1 LIFLGICLDWSV
13 PAHRHD
19 ILRQSWRIF
28 VIISAMKW
36 LLLTLY
42 LLVLAC
48 RLWLRHLNLQHLKAH
63 GHEVPAGFEGIV
75 DRELLVKTSAYTLA
89 TSRVGLI
96 ESLFSSLLLLLFL
109 FSGLLTWYDDLILGV
124 TTSFVGQ
131 GCLFVLGLLL
141 AQTLIDMPFSL
152 YRTFVVE
159 ERFQFNASTP
169 KLWIT
174 DLLKSLAV
182 GIILITLLT
191 AGSLALVQASPDLW
205 WLWVWSLFALITL
218 LLMYLSP
225 VLIEPLFFKFQPLQN
240 EALAKRVKNVMSQAG
255 LHVDRVQQVDASRR
269 SKHSNAYFTGIGRVK
284 RIVLFDTL
292 LEQMSDDEIIGVLAH
307 EAGHW
312 KLGHIWKRLLSM
324 ESVSL
329 VVCWLFWLVLSWDG
343 LSGWFGL
350 AELSFAGKV
359 VLVGFLASLVSFPL
373 TPISSLMS
381 RRHEWQADQFARNLT
396 GDPGPLASALVKLCK
411 ENLSNL
417 HPHPFYAWFYYSHP
431 PVVERIA
438 RLTCAEN
445 ES

>member
-1 LIFLGICLDWSV
+1 
-13 PAHRHD
+13 
-19 ILRQSWRIF
+19 
-28 VIISAMKW
+28 MKW

-42 LLVLAC
+42 LLILGC
-48 RLWLRHLNLQHLKAH
+48 RLWLRYLNLQHLKAH
-63 GHEVPAGFEGIV
+63 AHEVPAGFEGIV
-75 DRELLVKTSAYTLA
+75 DRQLLARTSAYTLA

-96 ESLFSSLLLLLFL
+96 ESLFSSLLLLIFL
-109 FSGLLTWYDDLILGV
+109 FAGLLAWYDALILDV
-124 TTSFVGQ
+124 TTSFIGQ

-141 AQTLIDMPFSL
+141 AQTLIDIPFSL
-152 YRTFVVE
+152 YRTFVIE

-169 KLWIT
+169 KLWLT
-174 DLLKSLAV
+174 DLLKSFAV
-182 GIILITLLT
+182 GVILVSLLT
-191 AGSLALVQASPDLW
+191 AGSLALVQASPNLW
-205 WLWVWSLFALITL
+205 WLWVWGLFALITL

-225 VLIEPLFFKFQPLQN
+225 VLIEPLFFKFQPLQDQ
-240 EALAKRVKNVMSQAG
+240 ALAERVKAVMKQAG
-255 LHVDRVQQVDASRR
+255 LQVERVQQVDASRR

-292 LEQMSDDEIIGVLAH
+292 LEQMSDDEILAVLAH

-324 ESVSL
+324 ELVSL
-329 VVCWLFWLVLSWDG
+329 LVCWLFWLVLSREG

-350 AELSFAGKV
+350 VELSFLGKV
-359 VLVGFLASLVSFPL
+359 LLVGFLASLVSFPL
-373 TPISSLMS
+373 TPISSLRS

-396 GDPGPLASALVKLCK
+396 GEPESLASALVKLCK

-438 RLTCAEN
+438 RLTGTERRL
-445 ES
+445 

>member
-1 LIFLGICLDWSV
+1 LAACLDSSLL
-13 PAHRHD
+13 AHTHD

-28 VIISAMKW
+28 VIIPVMKW

-42 LLVLAC
+42 LLVLGC
-48 RLWLRHLNLQHLKAH
+48 RLWLRHLNLQHLKAY

-75 DRELLVKTSAYTLA
+75 DRQLLARTSAYTLA
-89 TSRVGLI
+89 TSRVGLV

-109 FSGLLTWYDDLILGV
+109 FGGWLAWYDDLILGV
-124 TTSFVGQ
+124 TTSFIGQ

-141 AQTLIDMPFSL
+141 AQTLIDIPFSL
-152 YRTFVVE
+152 YRTFVIE
-159 ERFQFNASTP
+159 ERFQFNTSTP
-169 KLWIT
+169 KLWFT
-174 DLLKSLAV
+174 DLLKSFAV
-182 GIILITLLT
+182 GIILLSLLT
-191 AGSLALVQASPDLW
+191 AGSLALVQASPNLW
-205 WLWVWSLFALITL
+205 WLWVWGLFAVITL

-225 VLIEPLFFKFQPLQN
+225 VLIEPLFFKFQPLQDQ
-240 EALAKRVKNVMSQAG
+240 ALAERVKDVMKQAG
-255 LHVDRVQQVDASRR
+255 LQVERVQQVDASRR

-292 LEQMSDDEIIGVLAH
+292 LEQMSDDEILGVLAH

-324 ESVSL
+324 ELVSL
-329 VVCWLFWLVLSWDG
+329 LVCWLFWLVLSWEG

-350 AELSFAGKV
+350 VELSFLGKV
-359 VLVGFLASLVSFPL
+359 LLVGFLASLVSFPL
-373 TPISSLMS
+373 TPISSLRS
-381 RRHEWQADQFARNLT
+381 RRHEWQADQFACNLT
-396 GDPGPLASALVKLCK
+396 GEPESLASALVKLCK

-438 RLTCAEN
+438 SLTGTERRL
-445 ES
+445 

>member
-1 LIFLGICLDWSV
+1 
-13 PAHRHD
+13 
-19 ILRQSWRIF
+19 
-28 VIISAMKW
+28 MKW

-63 GHEVPAGFEGIV
+63 AHEVPAGFEGIV
-75 DRELLVKTSAYTLA
+75 DRELLARTSAYTLA

-96 ESLFSSLLLLLFL
+96 ESLFSSLLLLFFL
-109 FSGLLTWYDDLILGV
+109 FGGLLAWYDALILGM

-141 AQTLIDMPFSL
+141 AQTLIDIPFSL
-152 YRTFVVE
+152 YRTFVIE

-174 DLLKSLAV
+174 DLLKSLAIGV
-182 GIILITLLT
+182 ILLSLLT
-191 AGSLALVQASPDLW
+191 AGSLALVQASPNLW
-205 WLWVWSLFALITL
+205 WLWVWGLFALITL

-225 VLIEPLFFKFQPLQN
+225 VLIEPLFFKFQPLQDQ
-240 EALAKRVKNVMSQAG
+240 ALAERVKDVMKQAG
-255 LHVDRVQQVDASRR
+255 LQVERVQQVDASRR

-292 LEQMSDDEIIGVLAH
+292 LEQMSDDEILGVLAH

-324 ESVSL
+324 ELVSL
-329 VVCWLFWLVLSWDG
+329 VVCWSFWLVLSWDG

-350 AELSFAGKV
+350 VELSFLGKV
-359 VLVGFLASLVSFPL
+359 LLVGFLASLVSFPL
-373 TPISSLMS
+373 TPISSLRS

-396 GDPGPLASALVKLCK
+396 GEPEPLASALVKLCK

-438 RLTCAEN
+438 RLTGTER
-445 ES
+445 SL

>member
-1 LIFLGICLDWSV
+1 
-13 PAHRHD
+13 
-19 ILRQSWRIF
+19 
-28 VIISAMKW
+28 MKW

-48 RLWLRHLNLQHLKAH
+48 RLWLRHLNLQHLKAY
-63 GHEVPAGFEGIV
+63 GQEVPAGFEGIV
-75 DRELLVKTSAYTLA
+75 DRQLLARTSAYTLA

-96 ESLFSSLLLLLFL
+96 ESLFSSLLLLLFV
-109 FSGLLTWYDDLILGV
+109 FGGLLAWYNGLIVGV

-141 AQTLIDMPFSL
+141 AQTLIDIPFSL
-152 YRTFVVE
+152 YRTFVIE
-159 ERFQFNASTP
+159 ERFQFNTSTP

-182 GIILITLLT
+182 GMILLSLLT
-191 AGSLALVQASPDLW
+191 AGSLALVQASPKLW
-205 WLWVWSLFALITL
+205 WLWVWGLFALMTL
-218 LLMYLSP
+218 ILMYLSP
-225 VLIEPLFFKFQPLQN
+225 VLIEPLFFKFQPLQDQ
-240 EALAKRVKNVMSQAG
+240 ALAERVKDVMKQAG
-255 LHVDRVQQVDASRR
+255 LQVERVQQVDASRR

-292 LEQMSDDEIIGVLAH
+292 LEQMSDDEILGVLAH

-324 ESVSL
+324 ELVSL
-329 VVCWLFWLVLSWDG
+329 VVCWSFWRVLSWDG

-350 AELSFAGKV
+350 VELSFLGKV
-359 VLVGFLASLVSFPL
+359 LLVGFLASLVSFPL
-373 TPISSLMS
+373 TPFSSLRS

-396 GDPGPLASALVKLCK
+396 GEPGSLASALVKLCK

-438 RLTCAEN
+438 RLTGTERRL
-445 ES
+445 

>member
-1 LIFLGICLDWSV
+1 
-13 PAHRHD
+13 
-19 ILRQSWRIF
+19 
-28 VIISAMKW
+28 MKW
-36 LLLTLY
+36 LLITLY
-42 LLVLAC
+42 LLVLVC
-48 RLWLRHLNLQHLKAH
+48 RLWLRHLNLSQLKAH
-63 GHEVPAGFEGIV
+63 GHEVPAGFEGTV

-109 FSGLLTWYDDLILGV
+109 FGGLLEWYDDLILSI
-124 TTSFVGQ
+124 TPSFVGR

-141 AQTLIDMPFSL
+141 AQTLIDIPFNL

-159 ERFQFNASTP
+159 ERFQFNTSTP

-182 GIILITLLT
+182 GMLLLSLLT
-191 AGSLALVQASPDLW
+191 AGSLALVQASPNLW
-205 WLWVWSLFALITL
+205 WLWVWGLFALITL

-225 VLIEPLFFKFQPLQN
+225 VLIEPLFFKFQPLQD
-240 EALAKRVKNVMSQAG
+240 EALAERVKDVMKQAG
-255 LHVDRVQQVDASRR
+255 LQVERVQQVDASRR

-292 LEQMSDDEIIGVLAH
+292 LEQLSDDEILAVLAH

-324 ESVSL
+324 EL
-329 VVCWLFWLVLSWDG
+329 FALLVCWLFWLVLSWEG
-343 LSGWFGL
+343 LPAWFGL
-350 AELSFAGKV
+350 AEVSFLGKV
-359 VLVGFLASLVSFPL
+359 LLVGFLASLVSFPL
-373 TPISSLMS
+373 TPISSLRS

-396 GDPGPLASALVKLCK
+396 GEPGSLASALVKLCK

-438 RLTCAEN
+438 RLTGTGKRL
-445 ES
+445 

>member
-1 LIFLGICLDWSV
+1 
-13 PAHRHD
+13 
-19 ILRQSWRIF
+19 
-28 VIISAMKW
+28 MKW
-36 LLLTLY
+36 LLITLY
-42 LLVLAC
+42 LLVLVC
-48 RLWLRHLNLQHLKAH
+48 RLWLRHLNLSQLKAH
-63 GHEVPAGFEGIV
+63 GHEVPAGFEGTV

-109 FSGLLTWYDDLILGV
+109 FGGLLEWYDDLILSI
-124 TTSFVGQ
+124 TPSFVGR

-141 AQTLIDMPFSL
+141 AQTLIDIPFNL

-159 ERFQFNASTP
+159 ERFQFNTSTP

-182 GIILITLLT
+182 GMLLLSLLT
-191 AGSLALVQASPDLW
+191 AGSLALVQASPNLW
-205 WLWVWSLFALITL
+205 WLWVWGLFALITL

-225 VLIEPLFFKFQPLQN
+225 VLIEPLFFKFQPLQD
-240 EALAKRVKNVMSQAG
+240 EALAERVKDVMKQAG
-255 LHVDRVQQVDASRR
+255 LQVERVQQVDASRR

-292 LEQMSDDEIIGVLAH
+292 LEQMSDDEILAVLAH

-324 ESVSL
+324 EL
-329 VVCWLFWLVLSWDG
+329 VALLVCWLFWLVLSWEG
-343 LSGWFGL
+343 LSAWFGI
-350 AELSFAGKV
+350 AEPSFLGKV
-359 VLVGFLASLVSFPL
+359 LLVGFLASLVSFPL
-373 TPISSLMS
+373 TPISSLRS

-396 GDPGPLASALVKLCK
+396 GEPGSLASALVKLCK

-438 RLTCAEN
+438 RLTGTEKRL
-445 ES
+445 

>member
-1 LIFLGICLDWSV
+1 
-13 PAHRHD
+13 
-19 ILRQSWRIF
+19 
-28 VIISAMKW
+28 MKW

-42 LLVLAC
+42 LLVLGC
-48 RLWLRHLNLQHLKAH
+48 RLWLRHLNLQHLKAY

-75 DRELLVKTSAYTLA
+75 DRQLLARTSAYTLA
-89 TSRVGLI
+89 TSRVGLV

-109 FSGLLTWYDDLILGV
+109 FGGWLPWYDDLILGV

-152 YRTFVVE
+152 YRTFVIE
-159 ERFQFNASTP
+159 ERFQFNTSTP

-174 DLLKSLAV
+174 DLLKSFAV
-182 GIILITLLT
+182 GMILLSLLT
-191 AGSLALVQASPDLW
+191 AGSLALVQASPNLW
-205 WLWVWSLFALITL
+205 WLWVWGLFAVMTL

-225 VLIEPLFFKFQPLQN
+225 VLIEPLFFKFQPLQDQ
-240 EALAKRVKNVMSQAG
+240 ALAERVKDVMKQAG
-255 LHVDRVQQVDASRR
+255 LQVERVQQVDASRR

-292 LEQMSDDEIIGVLAH
+292 LEQMSDDEILGVLAH

-324 ESVSL
+324 ELVSL
-329 VVCWLFWLVLSWDG
+329 VVCWLFWLVLSWEG

-350 AELSFAGKV
+350 GELSFLGKV
-359 VLVGFLASLVSFPL
+359 LLVGFLASLVSFPL
-373 TPISSLMS
+373 TPISSLRS

-396 GDPGPLASALVKLCK
+396 GEPESLASALVKLCK

-438 RLTCAEN
+438 RLTGTERRL
-445 ES
+445 

>member
-1 LIFLGICLDWSV
+1 
-13 PAHRHD
+13 
-19 ILRQSWRIF
+19 
-28 VIISAMKW
+28 MKW

-42 LLVLAC
+42 LLVLGC
-48 RLWLRHLNLQHLKAH
+48 RLWLRHLNLQHLKAY

-75 DRELLVKTSAYTLA
+75 DRQLLARTSAYTLA

-96 ESLFSSLLLLLFL
+96 ESLFSSLLLLLFV
-109 FSGLLTWYDDLILGV
+109 FGGLLAWYDDLILGV
-124 TTSFVGQ
+124 TTSFIGQ

-141 AQTLIDMPFSL
+141 AQTLIDIPFSL
-152 YRTFVVE
+152 YRTFVIE
-159 ERFQFNASTP
+159 ERFQFNTSTP
-169 KLWIT
+169 KLWFT
-174 DLLKSLAV
+174 DLLKSFAV
-182 GIILITLLT
+182 GVILLSLLT
-191 AGSLALVQASPDLW
+191 AGSLALVQASPNLW
-205 WLWVWSLFALITL
+205 WLWVWGLFAVMTL

-225 VLIEPLFFKFQPLQN
+225 VLIEPLFFKFQPLQDQ
-240 EALAKRVKNVMSQAG
+240 ALAERVKDVMKQAG
-255 LHVDRVQQVDASRR
+255 LRVERVQQVDASRR

-292 LEQMSDDEIIGVLAH
+292 LEQMSDDEILGVLAH

-324 ESVSL
+324 ELVSL
-329 VVCWLFWLVLSWDG
+329 VVCWSFWRVLSWDG

-350 AELSFAGKV
+350 VELSFLGKV
-359 VLVGFLASLVSFPL
+359 LLVGFLASLVSFPL
-373 TPISSLMS
+373 TPISSLRS

-396 GDPGPLASALVKLCK
+396 GEPESLASALVKLCK

-438 RLTCAEN
+438 RLTGTERRL
-445 ES
+445 

>member
-1 LIFLGICLDWSV
+1 
-13 PAHRHD
+13 
-19 ILRQSWRIF
+19 
-28 VIISAMKW
+28 MKW
-36 LLLTLY
+36 LLITLY
-42 LLVLAC
+42 LLVLVC
-48 RLWLRHLNLQHLKAH
+48 RLWLRHLNLSQLKAH
-63 GHEVPAGFEGIV
+63 GHEVPAGFEGTV

-109 FSGLLTWYDDLILGV
+109 FGGLLEWYDDLILSI
-124 TTSFVGQ
+124 TPSFVGR

-141 AQTLIDMPFSL
+141 AQTLIDIPFNL

-159 ERFQFNASTP
+159 ERFQFNTSTP

-182 GIILITLLT
+182 GMLLLSLLT
-191 AGSLALVQASPDLW
+191 AGSLALVQASPNLW
-205 WLWVWSLFALITL
+205 WLWVWGLFALITL

-225 VLIEPLFFKFQPLQN
+225 VLIEPLFFKFQPLQD
-240 EALAKRVKNVMSQAG
+240 EALAERVKDVMKQAG
-255 LHVDRVQQVDASRR
+255 LQVERVQQVDASRR

-292 LEQMSDDEIIGVLAH
+292 LEQMSDDEILAVLAH

-312 KLGHIWKRLLSM
+312 KLGHIWKRLLAM
-324 ESVSL
+324 ELVSL
-329 VVCWLFWLVLSWDG
+329 VVCWLFWLVLSWEG
-343 LSGWFGL
+343 LPAWFGL
-350 AELSFAGKV
+350 AEVSFLGKV
-359 VLVGFLASLVSFPL
+359 LLVGFLASLVSFPL
-373 TPISSLMS
+373 TPISSLRS

-396 GDPGPLASALVKLCK
+396 GEPGSLASALVKLCK

-438 RLTCAEN
+438 RLTGTEKRL
-445 ES
+445 

>member
-1 LIFLGICLDWSV
+1 
-13 PAHRHD
+13 
-19 ILRQSWRIF
+19 
-28 VIISAMKW
+28 MKW
-36 LLLTLY
+36 FLLTVY

-48 RLWLRHLNLQHLKAH
+48 RLWLRRLNLQQLKAH

-75 DRELLVKTSAYTLA
+75 DRELLARTSAYTLA

-109 FSGLLTWYDDLILGV
+109 FGGLLEWYDDLILGV

-141 AQTLIDMPFSL
+141 AQTLLDIPFSL
-152 YRTFVVE
+152 YRTFVIE

-174 DLLKSLAV
+174 DLLKSLALGV
-182 GIILITLLT
+182 ILISLLT
-191 AGSLALVQASPDLW
+191 AGSLALVQASPNLW
-205 WLWVWSLFALITL
+205 WLWVWGLFALITL

-225 VLIEPLFFKFQPLQN
+225 VLIEPLFFKFQPLQDQ
-240 EALAKRVKNVMSQAG
+240 ALAERVKDVMKQAG
-255 LHVDRVQQVDASRR
+255 LQVERVQQVDASRR

-292 LEQMSDDEIIGVLAH
+292 LEQMSDDEILGVLAH

-324 ESVSL
+324 ELVSL
-329 VVCWLFWLVLSWDG
+329 VVCWSFWLVLSWDG

-350 AELSFAGKV
+350 VDLSFLGKV
-359 VLVGFLASLVSFPL
+359 LLVGFLASLVSFPL
-373 TPISSLMS
+373 TPISSLRS

-396 GDPGPLASALVKLCK
+396 GEPEPLASALVKLCK

-417 HPHPFYAWFYYSHP
+417 HPHPFYAWFYYSHSP
-431 PVVERIA
+431 A
-438 RLTCAEN
+438 CC
-445 ES
+445 

>member
-1 LIFLGICLDWSV
+1 
-13 PAHRHD
+13 
-19 ILRQSWRIF
+19 
-28 VIISAMKW
+28 MKW

-48 RLWLRHLNLQHLKAH
+48 RLWLRHLNLQQLKVH
-63 GHEVPAGFEGIV
+63 GHEVPVGFEGTV

-109 FSGLLTWYDDLILGV
+109 FGGLLEWYDDLILSM
-124 TTSFVGQ
+124 TPSFVGQ

-141 AQTLIDMPFSL
+141 AQTLIDIPFNL
-152 YRTFVVE
+152 YRTFVIE

-169 KLWIT
+169 KLWLT

-182 GIILITLLT
+182 GMVLISLLT
-191 AGSLALVQASPDLW
+191 AGSLALVQVSPNLW
-205 WLWVWSLFALITL
+205 WLWVWGLFAFITL

-225 VLIEPLFFKFQPLQN
+225 VLIEPLFFKFQPLQDQ
-240 EALAKRVKNVMSQAG
+240 ELAERVKDVMKQAG
-255 LHVDRVQQVDASRR
+255 LQVERVQQVDASRR

-292 LEQMSDDEIIGVLAH
+292 LEQMSDDEILGVLAH

-324 ESVSL
+324 ELVAL

-350 AELSFAGKV
+350 AELSFVGEV
-359 VLVGFLASLVSFPL
+359 LLVGFLASLVSFPL
-373 TPISSLMS
+373 TPISSLRS

-396 GDPGPLASALVKLCK
+396 GEPESLASALVKLCK

-438 RLTCAEN
+438 RLTDTKG
-445 ES
+445 SL

>member
-1 LIFLGICLDWSV
+1 
-13 PAHRHD
+13 
-19 ILRQSWRIF
+19 
-28 VIISAMKW
+28 MKW
-36 LLLTLY
+36 FLLTLY

-48 RLWLRHLNLQHLKAH
+48 RLWLRHLNLRQLKAH
-63 GHEVPAGFEGIV
+63 GHKVPAGFEGTV
-75 DRELLVKTSAYTLA
+75 DRELLAKTSAYTLA

-109 FSGLLTWYDDLILGV
+109 FGGLLQWYDDWILSM
-124 TTSFVGQ
+124 TPSFIGQ

-141 AQTLIDMPFSL
+141 AQTLIDIPFNL
-152 YRTFVVE
+152 YRTFVIE

-174 DLLKSLAV
+174 DLLKSLGL
-182 GIILITLLT
+182 GIILLSLLT
-191 AGSLALVQASPDLW
+191 AGSLALVQASPNLW
-205 WLWVWSLFALITL
+205 WLWVWGLFAFITL

-240 EALAKRVKNVMSQAG
+240 QALAERVKDVMKQAG
-255 LHVDRVQQVDASRR
+255 LQVERVQQVDASRR

-292 LEQMSDDEIIGVLAH
+292 LEQMSDDEILGVLAH

-324 ESVSL
+324 ELVSL
-329 VVCWLFWLVLSWDG
+329 VVCWSFWWVLSWEG
-343 LSGWFGL
+343 LSAWFGL
-350 AELSFAGKV
+350 VELSFLGKV
-359 VLVGFLASLVSFPL
+359 LLVGFLASLVSFPL
-373 TPISSLMS
+373 TPISSLRS

-396 GDPGPLASALVKLCK
+396 GEPEPLARALVKLCK
-411 ENLSNL
+411 EHLSNL

-438 RLTCAEN
+438 RLTDTE
-445 ES
+445 ESL

>member
-1 LIFLGICLDWSV
+1 
-13 PAHRHD
+13 
-19 ILRQSWRIF
+19 
-28 VIISAMKW
+28 MKW
-36 LLLTLY
+36 FLLTVY

-48 RLWLRHLNLQHLKAH
+48 RLWLRHLNLQQLKAH

-75 DRELLVKTSAYTLA
+75 DRELLARTSAYTLA

-109 FSGLLTWYDDLILGV
+109 FGGLLEWYDDLILGV

-141 AQTLIDMPFSL
+141 AQTLLDIPFSL
-152 YRTFVVE
+152 YRTFVIE

-174 DLLKSLAV
+174 DLLKSLAIGV
-182 GIILITLLT
+182 ILLSLLT
-191 AGSLALVQASPDLW
+191 AGSLALVQASPNLW
-205 WLWVWSLFALITL
+205 WLWVWGLFALITL

-225 VLIEPLFFKFQPLQN
+225 VLIEPLFFKFQPLQDQ
-240 EALAKRVKNVMSQAG
+240 ALAERVKDVMKQAG
-255 LHVDRVQQVDASRR
+255 LQVERVQQVDASRR

-292 LEQMSDDEIIGVLAH
+292 LEQMSDDEILGVLAH

-324 ESVSL
+324 ELVSL
-329 VVCWLFWLVLSWDG
+329 VVCWSFWLVLSWDG

-350 AELSFAGKV
+350 VELSFLGKV
-359 VLVGFLASLVSFPL
+359 LLVGFLASLVSFPL
-373 TPISSLMS
+373 TPISSLRS

-396 GDPGPLASALVKLCK
+396 GEPEPLASALVKLCK

-438 RLTCAEN
+438 RLTGTER
-445 ES
+445 SL

>member
-1 LIFLGICLDWSV
+1 
-13 PAHRHD
+13 
-19 ILRQSWRIF
+19 
-28 VIISAMKW
+28 MKW

-42 LLVLAC
+42 LLVLGC
-48 RLWLRHLNLQHLKAH
+48 RLWLRYLNLQHLKAH
-63 GHEVPAGFEGIV
+63 AHEVPAGFEGIV
-75 DRELLVKTSAYTLA
+75 DRQLLARTSAYTLA

-96 ESLFSSLLLLLFL
+96 ESLVSSLLLLLFL
-109 FSGLLTWYDDLILGV
+109 FGGLLPWYDDLILGV

-152 YRTFVVE
+152 YRTFVIE
-159 ERFQFNASTP
+159 ERFQFNTSTP

-174 DLLKSLAV
+174 DLLKSFAV
-182 GIILITLLT
+182 GMILLSLLT
-191 AGSLALVQASPDLW
+191 AASLALVQASPNLW
-205 WLWVWSLFALITL
+205 WLWVWGLFALVTL

-225 VLIEPLFFKFQPLQN
+225 VLIEPLFFKFQPLQDQ
-240 EALAKRVKNVMSQAG
+240 ALAERVKDVMKQAG
-255 LHVDRVQQVDASRR
+255 LQVERVQQVDASRR

-292 LEQMSDDEIIGVLAH
+292 LEQMSDDEILGVLAH

-324 ESVSL
+324 ELVSL
-329 VVCWLFWLVLSWDG
+329 VVCWLFWLVLSWEG

-350 AELSFAGKV
+350 GELSFLGKV
-359 VLVGFLASLVSFPL
+359 LLVGFLASLVSFPL
-373 TPISSLMS
+373 TPISSLRS

-396 GDPGPLASALVKLCK
+396 GEPESLASALVKLCK

-438 RLTCAEN
+438 RLTGTERRL
-445 ES
+445 